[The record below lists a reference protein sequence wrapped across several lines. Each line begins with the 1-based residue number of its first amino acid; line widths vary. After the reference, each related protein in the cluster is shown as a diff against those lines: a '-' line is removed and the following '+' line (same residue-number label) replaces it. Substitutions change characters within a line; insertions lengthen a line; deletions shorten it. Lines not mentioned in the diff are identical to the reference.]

1 MPSSWKRSLELAYT
15 NHYIITKVNEQ
26 KPVNWL
32 LLDVGLENVAE
43 EHINQSLDNLL
54 IGFNRLFKYKSV
66 KQATLGYFRM
76 LDIVKQNDRYHPRI
90 HVLLPTMKSYFQG
103 RYYIKRDKWLE
114 MWAKAL
120 GVNTDLYVKVKVIQ
134 PEDNRQQMV
143 EKMEQGLAVL
153 LDVQET
159 NRPKKDK
166 KIIETRRLIGYS
178 RLLKKEADQLPPDS
192 DFFLDIA
199 HLRTDDRIAN
209 VAFDNML
216 TWHPGLRTEK
226 ENPFI

>member
-32 LLDVGLENVAE
+32 LLDVGLENVTE

-76 LDIVKQNDRYHPRI
+76 LDIVKQNDRYHPKI

-134 PEDNRQQMV
+134 PEDNSQQMV

-199 HLRTDDRIAN
+199 HLCTDDRIAN
-209 VAFDNML
+209 VAFANML

>member
-15 NHYIITKVNEQ
+15 NHYIISKVNEQ

-209 VAFDNML
+209 VAFDNMF